1 MCHWIFYSLFPAGAA
16 ALDSSNESVHMN
28 FGTNSS
34 NELVQ
39 VKKFMSQAM
48 RKLKHFSHL
57 HLWRLAM
64 LGSLHYVKQLGI
76 RIRRFFKRSEDE
88 SLFLYQVGLQYAM
101 TILLLKVRQ
110 HNFNSH
116 GDPYMSSLTFL
127 PCNTRYLAS
136 AICF

>member
-1 MCHWIFYSLFPAGAA
+1 MCHCINYSLFPAGAA
-16 ALDSSNESVHMN
+16 ALDWSNESVHMN

-39 VKKFMSQAM
+39 VKKFTSQVM

-88 SLFLYQVGLQYAM
+88 SLFLYQVGLHS
-101 TILLLKVRQ
+101 LSRQ
-110 HNFNSH
+110 PTS
-116 GDPYMSSLTFL
+116 PSLGLVT
-127 PCNTRYLAS
+127 N
-136 AICF
+136 